1 METLAVVL
9 AGLQSSEAT
18 DRTSLWSDAIL
29 GSHQGHML
37 EACMLLARLSTS
49 RFTEAVTAQMGTGA
63 VRSIEDFLRA
73 VAPAIDGAQHSA
85 DCAK

>member
-1 METLAVVL
+1 
-9 AGLQSSEAT
+9 
-18 DRTSLWSDAIL
+18 
-29 GSHQGHML
+29 ML